1 MSWWQR
7 IFGGSKPQTSRE
19 LMLYVQCQR
28 CRTPVAVRIDRYNDI
43 SAEYD
48 EALGRERFFL
58 RKAIMDARCFQL
70 MHAEISFDEHRRELS
85 RSLSGGTFIDADT
98 YQQLTQGSHST

>member
-7 IFGGSKPQTSRE
+7 IFGFGKPQVSRDFT
-19 LMLYVQCQR
+19 LYVQCQR

-43 SAEYD
+43 SVEYD

-58 RKAIMDARCFQL
+58 RKEIMDARCFQL
-70 MHAEISFDEHRRELS
+70 MRAELFFDEHRRELS
-85 RSLSGGTFIDADT
+85 RSLTGGTFIDADT
-98 YQQLTQGSHST
+98 YQQLTQGHPTA